1 MPKLIKRTKSIKE
14 EKEQEILKAKVDK
27 QEALIDY
34 IAAMADIEIPEDEIE
49 PIKGVIIDE

>member
-14 EKEQEILKAKVDK
+14 EKEQEILKAKVNK

-34 IAAMADIEIPEDEIE
+34 IAAMVDIEIPEDEIE
-49 PIKGVIIDE
+49 SMEGVIIDE

>member
-1 MPKLIKRTKSIKE
+1 MPKLIKRIKSIKE

-34 IAAMADIEIPEDEIE
+34 IAAMADVEIPEDEFE
-49 PIKGVIIDE
+49 PMEGVIIDE